1 MRRFKAFL
9 FLTPGFQPDG
19 ASAVCVP
26 HDGTIIA
33 LYTANREGVDMEKG
47 VILERARL
55 PVSGEKDAVFPVMSR
70 ESIDSFRSCL
80 ERQGKKKETI
90 QAYRRCAEHLFAFL
104 PDDKEIRSDTLMQW
118 RDAMFA
124 ESLSASSVH
133 VHIAAANAYLEF
145 LGHEEFQ
152 LAEKIPRTSGKK
164 EASGLTWPEYLRLLQ
179 TAQASNDKRAYLL
192 IKLFCNTGIRLCEL
206 SEVTAEAVNAGEIV
220 IRSGNRWK
228 RLPLPSGLRMELRDY
243 AVSRGIT
250 SGSLFVRQNGT
261 PLEHSEILPMV
272 VKLFKKAGVLR
283 EKATTKVLRQFH
295 RATCERIYSEIAERM
310 EITFENPPET
320 LRWI

>member
-1 MRRFKAFL
+1 
-9 FLTPGFQPDG
+9 
-19 ASAVCVP
+19 
-26 HDGTIIA
+26 
-33 LYTANREGVDMEKG
+33 MEKG

-104 PDDKEIRSDTLMQW
+104 PDDKEIRSDTLMRW

-124 ESLSASSVH
+124 KSLSASSVH

-145 LGHEEFQ
+145 SGHEEFQ

-220 IRSGNRWK
+220 IRSGNRRK

-295 RATCERIYSEIAERM
+295 RATCDRIYSEIAERM
-310 EITFENPPET
+310 EIAYENLPET
-320 LRWI
+320 RRASVR

>member
-1 MRRFKAFL
+1 MKARRNF
-9 FLTPGFQPDG
+9 
-19 ASAVCVP
+19 
-26 HDGTIIA
+26 
-33 LYTANREGVDMEKG
+33 
-47 VILERARL
+47 ERARL
-55 PVSGEKDAVFPVMSR
+55 PVSGEKGAVFPVMSR
-70 ESIDSFRSCL
+70 ESIDLFRSCL

-152 LAEKIPRTSGKK
+152 LTEKIPRTSGKK
-164 EASGLTWPEYLRLLQ
+164 ETSGLTWPEYLRLLQ

-206 SEVTAEAVNAGEIV
+206 SEVTAEAVNAGEIM
-220 IRSGNRWK
+220 IEYKSCPK
-228 RLPLPSGLRMELRDY
+228 RILLPSGLRTELRDY
-243 AVSRGIT
+243 AHSAGIVSGA
-250 SGSLFVRQNGT
+250 LFVRKNGT
-261 PLEHSEILPMV
+261 PLNHSEMLPLI
-272 VKLFKKAGVLR
+272 VKLFKKADVPRG
-283 EKATTKVLRQFH
+283 KATTKTLRQFH
-295 RATCERIYSEIAERM
+295 RATCDRIYSEIAERM
-310 EITFENPPET
+310 EIAYENLPET
-320 LRWI
+320 RRTSVT